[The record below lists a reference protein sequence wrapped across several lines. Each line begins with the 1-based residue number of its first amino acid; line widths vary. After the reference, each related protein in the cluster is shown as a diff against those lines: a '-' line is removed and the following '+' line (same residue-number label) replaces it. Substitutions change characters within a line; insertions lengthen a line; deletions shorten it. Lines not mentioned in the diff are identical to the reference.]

1 MLKRIALLLA
11 TSTLAL
17 GLSGSALADAGTVMR
32 VIVVKTDDVS
42 AYMHELDKGK
52 AIMKRLG
59 ITATLHVWRGTFAG
73 ADAGTVVVSQEYP
86 SNQAFADGFVK
97 SQADKEM
104 SDWIKGLAKI
114 RTIVSDS
121 LYQGLY

>member
-17 GLSGSALADAGTVMR
+17 GLSGTALADAGTVMR